1 MKKSLRLIRFLFKI
15 GEQPTPAEDKQTDIL
30 KTRPLAI
37 AQIKPGENAE
47 DYRLLKMYQKIDMA
61 G

>member
-1 MKKSLRLIRFLFKI
+1 MKKSLGLIRQLLKM
-15 GEQPTPAEDKQTDIL
+15 GEEHSPIEDKKTDTL

-37 AQIKPGENAE
+37 AQIKPGEKAE
-47 DYRLLKMYQKIDMA
+47 DYKLLKMYQKIDMA

>member
-1 MKKSLRLIRFLFKI
+1 MRESLRLIRILLKI
-15 GEQPTPAEDKQTDIL
+15 GEPSPPAEDKETDIL

-37 AQIKPGENAE
+37 AQIKPGEKAE
-47 DYRLLKMYQKIDMA
+47 DHKLLTMYQKIDMA